1 MRSLQFC
8 FSHFAHFLMFFNYKI
23 HKTWLA
29 LCITKSKSRD
39 LGNTRLICSFC
50 AYVHVYT
57 YACIWDGQCIH
68 ECDTFVGKA
77 ENNLRYWSLGIGPWV
92 LVLGYWFS
100 GVGLKYWSLRIDPWV
115 LILRYWSSGI
125 GHWVSVLWC
134 WSSGIG
140 PCLIQNSFLVF
151 CWICYAFVEFCL
163 CLPSYHRTLGRITH
177 MYYV

>member
-23 HKTWLA
+23 HKTWLY
-29 LCITKSKSRD
+29 ITKSKSRD
-39 LGNTRLICSFC
+39 LGNTCLICSFC

-68 ECDTFVGKA
+68 ECDTSVGKA
-77 ENNLRYWSLGIGPWV
+77 ENNLRYWSLGIGSQV
-92 LVLGYWFS
+92 LV
-100 GVGLKYWSLRIDPWV
+100 LKYWSLRIDPWV
-115 LILRYWSSGI
+115 LILRY
-125 GHWVSVLWC
+125 

-177 MYYV
+177 MHYVYGV